1 MLKNL
6 VLDGFWLVGGLALAV
21 LVGVFVAQYIKDKLT
36 GVPSPLRAALKATEA
51 SALAELKKAEQ
62 AVVAEIAK
70 KATAASAP
78 TPPAP
83 APSTATAS
91 GSAAASG
98 A

>member
-83 APSTATAS
+83 STATAS